1 MRIDHLVPEAIY
13 EFGGVLA
20 RAGFQAWIVGGA
32 IRNLVLGR
40 EPSDWDAATDAR
52 PEDVMGA
59 FRRTIPTGVKHGTV
73 TVLWRGLQIETTTF
87 RVEEGYSDGR
97 RPDRVAFTPDIRED
111 LKRRD
116 FTMNAMALNL
126 STREFLDPHDG
137 RGDLDRRLV
146 RAIGDPLERFD
157 EDGLRPLRAV
167 RFASQLGYAIDGPTF
182 EAIGRSLNRFR
193 AVSAERVRD
202 EFAKILLA
210 ARPSY
215 GLGLLEGS
223 GLLASFLPELAACRG
238 VEQGGF
244 HSFDVFDHLAAACDA
259 APPVL
264 ELRLAALLHDLGKPG
279 RRAGDAAVGFTFHRH
294 EEDSARLVKSALTRL
309 KFPNAVIARVERLAR
324 HHMFAYGEE
333 WTDAAVRRFVARVGE
348 DLVEDLL
355 ALRVADSAALAGTP
369 PDPRGVAPFRKR
381 IEAVLAASR
390 VLGLKDLAVSG
401 DELASIGVPKGPV
414 MGRMLAEL
422 LETVM
427 DDPTLN
433 EREKLLLIAER
444 LKAKYGLREGVE
456 TGPSG
461 AAGGSGH
468 GA

>member
-1 MRIDHLVPEAIY
+1 MRIDHLVPGTVY
-13 EFGGVLA
+13 DFGAVLA
-20 RAGFQAWIVGGA
+20 REGYQAWIVGGA
-32 IRNLVLGR
+32 IRNLALGR

-52 PEDVMGA
+52 PEDVMRA
-59 FRRTIPTGVKHGTV
+59 FRRTVPTGVKHGTV

-87 RVEEGYSDGR
+87 RVEEGYADGR
-97 RPDRVAFTPDIRED
+97 RPDRVSFTPDIRED

-126 STREFLDPHDG
+126 STRDFLDPHDG
-137 RGDLDRRLV
+137 LGDLERRLV
-146 RAIGDPLERFD
+146 RAIGDPLERFS

-167 RFASQLGYAIDGPTF
+167 RFASQLGYAIDVPTF
-182 EAIGRSLNRFR
+182 EAIGRSLHRFR

-202 EFAKILLA
+202 EFAKILLSPK
-210 ARPSY
+210 PSY
-215 GLGLLEGS
+215 GIGLLERS
-223 GLLASFLPELAACRG
+223 GLLAEFLPELADCRG
-238 VEQGGF
+238 VEQGGL

-279 RRAGDAAVGFTFHRH
+279 RKAGDAAGGYSFHRH
-294 EEDSARLVKSALTRL
+294 EEDSARMVKAILPRL
-309 KFPNAVIARVERLAR
+309 KFPNLVTERVERLAR
-324 HHMFAYGEE
+324 HHMFSYGEE

-390 VLGLKDLAVSG
+390 VLGVKDLAVSG
-401 DELASIGVPKGPV
+401 NELAAIGVPRGPV

-422 LETVM
+422 LEAVM
-427 DDPTLN
+427 EDPSLN
-433 EREKLLLIAER
+433 ERDRLLLIAER
-444 LKAKYGLREGVE
+444 MKEKYGL
-456 TGPSG
+456 S
-461 AAGGSGH
+461 
-468 GA
+468 